1 MTRMTDEELHRQ
13 VDAFVRRQAEEQS
26 LITPYDDPREIGR
39 RAAREAFK
47 KREKTP
53 NEQASESG
61 AA

>member
-13 VDAFVRRQAEEQS
+13 VDDFVRRQAEEQS
-26 LITPYDDPREIGR
+26 LIAPFDDPREIGR

-47 KREKTP
+47 KREKTS